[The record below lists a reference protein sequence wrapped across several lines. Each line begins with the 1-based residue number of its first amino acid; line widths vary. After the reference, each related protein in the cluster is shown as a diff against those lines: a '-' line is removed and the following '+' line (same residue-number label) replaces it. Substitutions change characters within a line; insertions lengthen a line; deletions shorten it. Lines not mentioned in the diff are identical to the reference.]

1 MSYKEISKKKVF
13 VRTFGCQMNTRDSE
27 VVRGLLER
35 QGYKFTEDSK
45 KADII
50 IINTCAVRQHA
61 EDRVWS
67 EIGSYAKGLSP
78 KKAAPIIGL
87 IGCMAQSHKE
97 NAFERSAALSFVVG
111 PGDIAKI
118 PDIVKGLLEDW
129 GQSPKTGDSPQFLYE
144 KRIWETDSNGRPEEI
159 YHTDFYQDKKH
170 AYVVISEGC
179 SNFCSYCVVPFVR
192 GSIRH
197 RKHENILDEISRA
210 LAKGI
215 TKITLLGQ
223 NVNAYADGAVD
234 FTKLLELVN
243 ITKGL
248 KEFSFMTSH
257 PKDTSAELFKAI
269 ANLDKLKKFLHLPL
283 QSGSNRILKLMN
295 RNYTKESY
303 LKLIKDYRK
312 IVKNGILTTDI
323 IVGFPTET
331 DTDFNETLKLFK
343 KIEFA
348 GAYLFKYSAR
358 PYTEAAKMADD
369 VTREK
374 KEKRHKILLEIQ
386 RENSKKYKW

>member
-1 MSYKEISKKKVF
+1 
-13 VRTFGCQMNTRDSE
+13 MNMRDSE
-27 VVRGLLER
+27 IVRGLLEKE
-35 QGYKFTEDSK
+35 GHKFTDDSR
-45 KADII
+45 KADVI

-67 EIGSYAKGLSP
+67 EIGSYTKFSP
-78 KKAAPIIGL
+78 KGRTVPIIGL

-97 NAFERSAALSFVVG
+97 NAFDRAPVLSFVIG

-118 PDIVKGLLEDW
+118 PNIIKMLLEDRR
-129 GQSPKTGDSPQFLYE
+129 QSPKSGDNLQALYE
-144 KRIWETDSNGRPEEI
+144 RRIWETDNNGRPEEI

-170 AYVVISEGC
+170 ANVVISEGC

-197 RKHENILDEISRA
+197 RKHEDILDEINRA
-210 LAKGI
+210 LAEGI

-223 NVNAYADGAVD
+223 NVNAYVDGSVN

-243 ITKGL
+243 SVKGL
-248 KEFSFMTSH
+248 KEFTFMTSH

-295 RNYTKESY
+295 RHYTGESY
-303 LKLIKDYRK
+303 LNLIKEYRK
-312 IVKNGILTTDI
+312 TVKNGILTTDI

-331 DTDFNETLKLFK
+331 DGDFNDTFKLFK

-348 GAYLFKYSAR
+348 GAYLFKYSPR
-358 PYTEAAKMADD
+358 PYTVAAKMPDD
-369 VTREK
+369 VAREE

-386 RENSKKYKW
+386 RKNSKKYRW